1 MMTSRTGGMLTNTV
15 ILLSLKA
22 LQIYNHSHVA
32 IWHVLMHRHAYP
44 LVATDIDVY
53 VKYIEWKDEPT
64 TPKLNKTTNKRLKR
78 KFKDSKG
85 DFSAWPD
92 LDPSVVHGEERF
104 QDEIITGL
112 DALWRRR
119 SLRPINDF
127 AKLRISTFTPARSA
141 IWMGWQSAI
150 SLLAAAEKF
159 QGCGFV
165 WNLMLRTL
173 RRLD

>member
-1 MMTSRTGGMLTNTV
+1 MTSRTGGMLTNTV

-85 DFSAWPD
+85 DFSA
-92 LDPSVVHGEERF
+92 
-104 QDEIITGL
+104 
-112 DALWRRR
+112 
-119 SLRPINDF
+119 
-127 AKLRISTFTPARSA
+127 
-141 IWMGWQSAI
+141 
-150 SLLAAAEKF
+150 
-159 QGCGFV
+159 
-165 WNLMLRTL
+165 
-173 RRLD
+173 